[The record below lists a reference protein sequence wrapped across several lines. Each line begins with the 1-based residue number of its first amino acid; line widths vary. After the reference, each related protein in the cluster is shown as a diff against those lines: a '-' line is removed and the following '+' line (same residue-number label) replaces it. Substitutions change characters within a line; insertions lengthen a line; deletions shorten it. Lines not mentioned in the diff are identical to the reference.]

1 MKHICSYYIWF
12 VIFFGAA
19 PLFILYLVRLIF
31 WCSTSVHTIF
41 GSSYFWVQHM
51 CSYYIWF
58 VIFWNVLH
66 LRVLLLD
73 LRVLALFVLLWRVI
87 LWYVIL
93 LRVLLLHWR
102 VIPVVHGTHGASY
115 ISVLNLGMPTSM
127 VLFKWDGSNNCNA
140 WLIIVMQGGQI
151 EARSWLP
158 CNWPHLGQGRSWKG
172 EDSDH
177 ILLVFITT
185 FDDKDDD
192 KD

>member
-127 VLFKWDGSNNCNA
+127 VLFKWDGSFSTVNECV
-140 WLIIVMQGGQI
+140 L
-151 EARSWLP
+151 LP
-158 CNWPHLGQGRSWKG
+158 RKESDQATPHLHARVPTAIPILIFGQSTRRGQPFNKQISP
-172 EDSDH
+172 
-177 ILLVFITT
+177 
-185 FDDKDDD
+185 
-192 KD
+192 

>member
-1 MKHICSYYIWF
+1 MVRHIFWCNTSVHIIFGSSYFLVKHICSYYIWF

-127 VLFKWDGSNNCNA
+127 VLFKWDGSIF
-140 WLIIVMQGGQI
+140 LIM
-151 EARSWLP
+151 
-158 CNWPHLGQGRSWKG
+158 H
-172 EDSDH
+172 H
-177 ILLVFITT
+177 IWQYLRNTSCCPRFLCQE
-185 FDDKDDD
+185 
-192 KD
+192 